1 MAAIYYIAIAAAILP
16 VMCLLSNLVLRIDFL
31 WLGEDYV

>member
-1 MAAIYYIAIAAAILP
+1 MSAIYFLTIAAAALP

-31 WLGEDYV
+31 WLGEDYL